1 MNGVAASH
9 PRQELFR
16 FVVNGLVATA
26 VHYAVL
32 TFNLQVLGFGSAGL
46 ANLCAAVVG
55 ITSSFLGSRFYVFAQ
70 SAQQPWLPQLLKF
83 SGLYGAIA
91 LLHGLVLWLWTD
103 RLGLDYR
110 AGFLLATGLQ
120 VSLRRRPPKPSRSTS
135 ARPRA
140 TNWRNRVRHST
151 SEKPLPTPNT
161 ARC

>member
-32 TFNLQVLGFGSAGL
+32 SFNLQVLGFGSAGL

-55 ITSSFLGSRFYVFAQ
+55 ITCSFLGSRFYVFAC

-120 VSLRRRPPKPSRSTS
+120 VSLSYLGNKFLVFKPS
-135 ARPRA
+135 
-140 TNWRNRVRHST
+140 
-151 SEKPLPTPNT
+151 
-161 ARC
+161 